1 MKVYFHLGTHLKC
14 AGTVTFRLMP
24 YLEPNQKYFCKN
36 SSRLLAVNFI
46 RKKSP
51 TINVRLFS
59 KKATD
64 ACKKRNKWFYMI
76 LHNFIWFY
84 ILSSFTD
91 IKKTLHYKVY
101 RVNIIKET
109 FIFYALLHDV
119 CFLRWIKFCSGCS
132 KQAFF
137 I

>member
-46 RKKSP
+46 CKKSP

-64 ACKKRNKWFYMI
+64 ACKKRNK
-76 LHNFIWFY
+76 
-84 ILSSFTD
+84 
-91 IKKTLHYKVY
+91 
-101 RVNIIKET
+101 
-109 FIFYALLHDV
+109 
-119 CFLRWIKFCSGCS
+119 
-132 KQAFF
+132 
-137 I
+137 